1 MTLILPPKS
10 DNSGRV
16 AAFEVMVNNAAIA
29 NLIRENKIEQMI
41 SVMQTAQ
48 EEGMTTM
55 EKSIENLVGT
65 NQINL

>member
-1 MTLILPPKS
+1 MLLKS

-48 EEGMTTM
+48 EEGMITM

>member
-1 MTLILPPKS
+1 MILILPPKS

-16 AAFEVMVNNAAIA
+16 AAFEVMVNNADIA